1 MHLNHMRIYFK
12 MKKTKYLRGL
22 SLAKTKVQ
30 RGYSYIAA
38 VMLPFLVARSL
49 EDMFPNWS
57 WWYFFIPSLIL
68 IWVLG
73 EIDWKSGLYANEL
86 EFAFTKNPEWENM
99 KQNMKENTK

>member
-1 MHLNHMRIYFK
+1 MEIK

-49 EDMFPNWS
+49 EDMFPNWN
-57 WWYFFIPSLIL
+57 WFWFFIPSLIL

-99 KQNMKENTK
+99 KQNMKENK